1 VLAAT
6 DSLLIGRQADAV
18 LLSVLREVSE
28 MPRVYAASQQLA
40 AVGARVLG
48 AVVNAS
54 DPEEVFT
61 APAVAAVA

>member
-1 VLAAT
+1 V
-6 DSLLIGRQADAV
+6 DAV

-28 MPRVYAASQQLA
+28 MPRVYAAVQQLGT
-40 AVGARVLG
+40 VGVRVLG

-61 APAVAAVA
+61 APMMAAA